1 MSDQA
6 FYSGLQSKLETLRS
20 DGLFKPERWLTGGGE
35 DSRTERGE
43 APTGAE
49 A

>member
-20 DGLFKPERWLTGGGE
+20 DGLFKPERQQLP
-35 DSRTERGE
+35 RPIR
-43 APTGAE
+43 
-49 A
+49 